1 MTTSGTPAGTW
12 RGFGKRQLAL
22 FLLLTAYSGAQGL
35 WVLLPAHALPVGLQT
50 WWGPGEEGREGG
62 TLPCL
67 SSENPQAWPQPLSSP
82 TTPQAHKA
90 PFPEPC
96 QSRGKGRGP
105 ALRASVLH
113 PPTGPMHSHV
123 HTHTEQ
129 GREHSRSPSQHCG
142 RWKAQ
147 THAHLLPAQARSSR
161 GLGRDPLRQDRS
173 SPDSCLHLS
182 SLLHQPVP
190 AEPGS
195 PLRPPTP
202 GPCLS
207 VCLQPARLQPAW
219 QGTAHPHPALC
230 LVATAAPQQDPVPSP
245 SRAAHH
251 GPAPTHPSPTPHL
264 APSSVS
270 LSVGLSVPLPSSPH
284 PLGPSQP
291 SVSHPSLPRQP
302 FPARQSP
309 PVCLSVPQPI
319 HPSVCRLIHHATAT
333 CPNLPPFASFRLDP
347 LRCPQPALGRVSE

>member
-1 MTTSGTPAGTW
+1 MGAAPCPRPAGW
-12 RGFGKRQLAL
+12 AADL
-22 FLLLTAYSGAQGL
+22 
-35 WVLLPAHALPVGLQT
+35 V
-50 WWGPGEEGREGG
+50 GPGEEGRAGG

-129 GREHSRSPSQHCG
+129 GREHSRGPSQHCG

-195 PLRPPTP
+195 PLRPPHP
-202 GPCLS
+202 RPLSVRLSAASPSAASLAGNSPPSPSPVHRGHCSSPAGPCPLSQQGGSSRPCPHPPLPNPPSGSLICQSVCRSICPTSFFPPSSRSLSALCVPSITSQTALPSQAVTACLS
-207 VCLQPARLQPAW
+207 VCPP
-219 QGTAHPHPALC
+219 AHPSFC
-230 LVATAAPQQDPVPSP
+230 LP
-245 SRAAHH
+245 
-251 GPAPTHPSPTPHL
+251 
-264 APSSVS
+264 
-270 LSVGLSVPLPSSPH
+270 
-284 PLGPSQP
+284 
-291 SVSHPSLPRQP
+291 SHPSRHSHLSKLATICKLPVGP
-302 FPARQSP
+302 PEVPPASP
-309 PVCLSVPQPI
+309 
-319 HPSVCRLIHHATAT
+319 
-333 CPNLPPFASFRLDP
+333 
-347 LRCPQPALGRVSE
+347 G